1 MHAQVQPICK
11 NEKDIKLLK
20 NYLMNYLGFLAA
32 FASTEEGQKA
42 ILKCKPVF
50 EMSLFIMDTVTPPSS
65 ASDQP
70 EVTPLSQLLTNILL
84 FLRNTSFN
92 RTNKLHFLSD
102 QAFLPCLLAFI
113 SSRQQHPRVRAYSA
127 ACLWS
132 VLFNH
137 QGVKAAINTDDV
149 RGELTLL
156 KSEYQRTT
164 DISTYAQYISSRA
177 DGPESDGTTM
187 MGRNREQEAAHNK
200 RMA

>member
-1 MHAQVQPICK
+1 
-11 NEKDIKLLK
+11 
-20 NYLMNYLGFLAA
+20 
-32 FASTEEGQKA
+32 
-42 ILKCKPVF
+42 
-50 EMSLFIMDTVTPPSS
+50 MSLFIMDTVTPPMS

-70 EVTPLSQLLTNILL
+70 EPTTLSMLLTNVLL

-102 QAFLPCLLAFI
+102 QAFLPCLLAFM
-113 SSRQQHPRVRAYSA
+113 SSRTQHPRVRAYSA

-149 RGELTLL
+149 RGELALL
-156 KSEYQRTT
+156 QSEYQRSS
-164 DISTYAQYISSRA
+164 DIANYSQYVDRA
-177 DGPESDGTTM
+177 DGSATADSATM
-187 MGRNREQEAAHNK
+187 MGRTRETEAKANG